1 MLDTD
6 AFLSTNF
13 RAGSHTRKE
22 TMATLSFGMNNF
34 LYFWCSNPE
43 ERFELIATSL
53 KNAKAV
59 FLL

>member
-1 MLDTD
+1 MRFYQQYSYGISGINQDSNT
-6 AFLSTNF
+6 
-13 RAGSHTRKE
+13 
-22 TMATLSFGMNNF
+22 TLSFGMNNF
-34 LYFWCSNPE
+34 LYFCSANPE

>member
-1 MLDTD
+1 MLDSD
-6 AFLSTNF
+6 AFLSIKIC
-13 RAGSHTRKE
+13 AGSPSGKE
-22 TMATLSFGMNNF
+22 TISTLSFGMNNF
-34 LYFWCSNPE
+34 LYFCCSNPE

>member
-1 MLDTD
+1 MRFYQQYSYGISVINQDSNT
-6 AFLSTNF
+6 
-13 RAGSHTRKE
+13 
-22 TMATLSFGMNNF
+22 TLSFGMNNF
-34 LYFWCSNPE
+34 LYFCSANPE